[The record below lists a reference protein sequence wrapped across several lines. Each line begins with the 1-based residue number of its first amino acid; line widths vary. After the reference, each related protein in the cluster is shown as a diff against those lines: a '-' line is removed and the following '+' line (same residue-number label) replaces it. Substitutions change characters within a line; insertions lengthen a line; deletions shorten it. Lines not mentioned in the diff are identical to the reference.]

1 MAKQPTAKPD
11 GADDLAILHPERR
24 ATIASVAVT
33 MREYGHVEG
42 MRLHA
47 LITPIVDGIKAV
59 ALSGELADTD
69 ALRPVFGDNA
79 DAVVQLTAVACDQ
92 SVEWVAGLSDED
104 GNNLQLLWWAVNSH
118 FFGRRVRESLIVHQL
133 KASAGLMSTQ
143 PSHAPATTPSGSA
156 ATRRVN

>member
-1 MAKQPTAKPD
+1 MTQQPTAKQD
-11 GADDLAILHPERR
+11 GADDLAILHPDRQLV
-24 ATIASVAVT
+24 IAGVPVT

-42 MRLHA
+42 LRLHA
-47 LITPIVDGIKAV
+47 LITPIVDGIKAI

-79 DAVVQLTAVACDQ
+79 DAVVQLMAAACDQ
-92 SVEWVAGLSDED
+92 PVEWVAGLSDED

-118 FFGRRVRESLIVHQL
+118 FFVRRVRESLIVHRL
-133 KASAGLMSTQ
+133 KASAGLMSTP